1 MNKKMLIGIV
11 VLVLVIVGEIIF
23 MVIHNGT
30 KQESSAN
37 ESNAKDVLDN
47 SKNSNENKTNNTD
60 TNDNKTSGG
69 KTLVVYFS
77 IAGDVYN
84 VGKVEVGNTALM
96 ASYIVDYLNADSFEI
111 VPVKTYPSN
120 HSDLIANAK
129 EEQQRDDRP
138 EIKNKLNNIDDYDT
152 IFIGY
157 PIWWGDLPQILYTF
171 LEEYNFYGKTV
182 IPFNTHEG
190 SGSAGTYSIV
200 KNKLPNTN
208 VNTNGLA
215 IQGKVARTDDG
226 KEKTINWL
234 KELGY

>member
-11 VLVLVIVGEIIF
+11 VLVLVIIVGIIF
-23 MVIHNGT
+23 MVIHSEA

-37 ESNAKDVLDN
+37 EKNAKDVLDSSKHN
-47 SKNSNENKTNNTD
+47 SENKTESTD
-60 TNDNKTSGG
+60 TNNNKTSGG
-69 KTLVVYFS
+69 KTLVAYFS
-77 IAGDVYN
+77 MAGDVYN
-84 VGKVEVGNTALM
+84 VGKVEIGNTALM

-120 HSDLIANAK
+120 HSDLIADAK

-138 EIKNKLNNIDDYDT
+138 EIKNKLNNMDEYDT
-152 IFIGY
+152 VFIGY

-171 LEEYNFYGKTV
+171 LEEYNFDGKTV

-190 SGSAGTYSIV
+190 SGSAGTYNTV
-200 KNKLPNTN
+200 KSKLSNAN
-208 VNTNGLA
+208 VNTNGLS
-215 IQGKVARTDDG
+215 IQGKVARTDEG
-226 KEKTINWL
+226 KEKTIDWL